1 MGRMRA
7 ETGAALAADRAPAG
21 SQTVAPGREARAAR
35 PHRRAEASEG
45 APGAPRPR
53 VVVADGLDALG
64 LERLRARARVDVFG
78 GLDEAGLIG
87 ALQDA
92 DAVIVRSR
100 SRLTAR
106 VLEAAPQLRVA
117 ARAGV
122 GVDNI
127 DVEAATRCGILVLN
141 TPESSTVSTAEH
153 TMALLLALARWIPQ
167 AQASLA
173 RGEWRREA
181 FVGIELY
188 GKTLGVIG
196 LGKIGAEVARRAQA
210 FGMQVVAHDPYISE
224 DRAAR
229 LGVQLVD
236 LPALLA
242 ASDAVTLHVPL
253 TPRTARL
260 LGPEQLQRMK
270 PGALLVNCARG
281 GLVDEDA
288 LLAAL
293 EAGRLAGAALDVFEH
308 EPPQRRAL
316 LAHPRVV
323 ATPHLG
329 ASTRE
334 AQRSV
339 AVDVAEQVL
348 EALQGRPVRGAVNAP
363 ALVAETW
370 QRLQPYLVLVR
381 YLGLLAQQLADGQ
394 IEAVELRYAG
404 AVAHEDPAP
413 LTAAFL
419 VGLFSGVS
427 ARPVNMVNAPVL
439 AREHGIRTSAV
450 REEESEDFQSLVAVT
465 VRTTRGPL
473 ALAGTLFGHREPRI
487 TRVGD
492 FRLDLIPARQLLFV
506 WNADRP
512 GMIGKVGTM
521 LGAHAV
527 NIANM
532 HVGRVAPGGVALMVL
547 TVDTE
552 VPAEVLAALARLD
565 GISAVRAVRLD

>member
-1 MGRMRA
+1 MPQTHGVQTQRD
-7 ETGAALAADRAPAG
+7 GAVATDAA
-21 SQTVAPGREARAAR
+21 
-35 PHRRAEASEG
+35 
-45 APGAPRPR
+45 RPR

-64 LERLRARARVDVFG
+64 LERLRAQARVDVFA
-78 GLDEAGLIG
+78 GLDEPRLIA
-87 ALQDA
+87 ALQGA

-106 VLEAAPQLRVA
+106 VLEAAPQLRIA

-127 DVEAATRCGILVLN
+127 DVDAATRCGILVLN
-141 TPESSTVSTAEH
+141 TPESSTISTAEH

-167 AQASLA
+167 AHASLA
-173 RGEWRREA
+173 GGEWRREA

-188 GKTLGVIG
+188 GKTLGVVG

-210 FGMQVVAHDPYISE
+210 FGMRVVAHDPYISE
-224 DRAAR
+224 ERAAH
-229 LGVQLVD
+229 LGVALAEFD
-236 LPALLA
+236 HLLA
-242 ASDAVTLHVPL
+242 SSDVVTLHVPL

-260 LGPEQLQRMK
+260 LGSEQFQRMK

-281 GLVDEDA
+281 GLIDEDA

-293 EAGRLAGAALDVFEH
+293 EAGHLGGAALDVFEQ
-308 EPPQRRAL
+308 EPPSRSAL

-339 AVDVAEQVL
+339 AVEVVEQVL
-348 EALQGRPVRGAVNAP
+348 AALAGRPVRGAVNAP
-363 ALVAETW
+363 ALLAETW
-370 QRLQPYLVLVR
+370 QRLEPYLALAR
-381 YLGLLAQQLADGQ
+381 HLGTLAQQLTDGQ

-404 AVAHEDPAP
+404 TVAREDPAP

-419 VGLFSGVS
+419 VGLFSGIS

-439 AREHGIRTSAV
+439 AREHGIRIREV
-450 REEESEDFQSLVAVT
+450 RQEESEDFQSLVTVT
-465 VRTTRGPL
+465 VRTTRAPL
-473 ALAGTLFGHREPRI
+473 GLAGTLFGHREPRI
-487 TRVGD
+487 TRIGD
-492 FRLDLIPARQLLFV
+492 YRLDLIPARQLLFV

-512 GMIGKVGTM
+512 GMIGRVGTI

-532 HVGRVAPGGVALMVL
+532 HVGRVTPGGTALMVL
-547 TVDTE
+547 SVDNE
-552 VPAEVLAALARLD
+552 IPAEALVALAQLD
-565 GISAVRAVRLD
+565 GISGVRAVRLD